1 MMAHGQ
7 TKGKVDPQFQKRILD
22 LETKAREQS
31 EQFRRQSTPRPWHT
45 PETMKNTDLLDVPN
59 LHEPAWNR
67 DKLNE
72 RYSSEILTEDPESR
86 GTQGDI
92 IATKM
97 QIDFM
102 AEEERAWRLRHATPA
117 RCAAVAHGRL
127 SGHGIANQGVFSR
140 LEKTVDKFLIVGGFT
155 GENV

>member
-1 MMAHGQ
+1 MAHGKK
-7 TKGKVDPQFQKRILD
+7 KGEIDAKFKERVSD
-22 LETKAREQS
+22 LETRAREQS
-31 EQFRRQSTPRPWHT
+31 EQFRRQDTPRPWHT

-72 RYSSEILTEDPESR
+72 NYSSNILNDDPAER

-92 IATKM
+92 VATKM

-117 RCAAVAHGRL
+117 RCAAIAHGRL
-127 SGHGIANQGVFSR
+127 AGHGLVNASVFSR
-140 LEKTVDKFLIVGGFT
+140 LEKTIDKFLIVGGFT
-155 GENV
+155 GEDE